1 VVDLQPPFSPE
12 RFIDAITACE
22 EAGMEVIIIDSS
34 SHEWSGVVGCL
45 EINENIA
52 TARYKGNTWSAWN
65 ETTPRHDKFV
75 NKVLQAR
82 AHVITCTRSK
92 METVMGEGK
101 KVHKVGMKDIQRDGW
116 EYELTVSLTIDRDTH
131 LAVASKDRT
140 NLFEGKD
147 AFIITEKTGKMI
159 KDWCETGVM
168 ESVGQHQNIDNING
182 SIYDIAA
189 DNWKTKRILTD
200 DQFQSAIVKIQDGEC
215 IKGSTVT
222 VYDWVKTECQL
233 TEAQQNTFNLLNTT
247 DNGTD

>member
-1 VVDLQPPFSPE
+1 
-12 RFIDAITACE
+12 
-22 EAGMEVIIIDSS
+22 
-34 SHEWSGVVGCL
+34 
-45 EINENIA
+45 
-52 TARYKGNTWSAWN
+52 
-65 ETTPRHDKFV
+65 
-75 NKVLQAR
+75 
-82 AHVITCTRSK
+82 

-159 KDWCETGVM
+159 KDWCETGV
-168 ESVGQHQNIDNING
+168 ID
-182 SIYDIAA
+182 AA
-189 DNWKTKRILTD
+189 PKPTAKPKRTLTD
-200 DQFQSAIVKIQDGEC
+200 EQFQASIVKIQDGEC

-247 DNGTD
+247 DNGID